1 MSQSRGP
8 RDEVFTTAVVNS
20 EGRVADGPAHLK
32 RMKNHAKRLRIAL
45 PDEFPAMELEGSE
58 MGLVRLSYSSENGWR
73 VQYRPFAVRN
83 ESLDAISVPAPRW
96 NPKTNGCKHGDWAPY
111 NDAREMAEKAGCD
124 VALFVHEHALVDG
137 DRGTPMLLDED
148 GTVWLPD
155 DDDGGVDGITAS
167 LLETRLPEL
176 GLPVIRGR
184 LNERLVARCH
194 ELVVV
199 GSGLGACR
207 VDSIDGE
214 RVGQSTVLS
223 KQCQKIIN
231 QHFTQEATWS

>member
-1 MSQSRGP
+1 MSQVRGP

-20 EGRVADGPAHLK
+20 EGKLADAPAHLK
-32 RMKNHAKRLRIAL
+32 RMKDHAKRLRIAL
-45 PDEFPAMELEGSE
+45 PDEFPATGLEGKE
-58 MGLVRLSYSSENGWR
+58 MGLVRLSYSSQTGWK
-73 VQYRPFAVRN
+73 VQYRAFTVRN
-83 ESLDAISVPAPRW
+83 EALDAISTPAPRW

-111 NDAREMAEKAGCD
+111 NDARAMAEKVGCD

-137 DRGTPMLLDED
+137 DRGTPLLLDED
-148 GTVWLPD
+148 GTVWLPA

-167 LLETRLPEL
+167 FLEARLPEF
-176 GLPVIRGR
+176 GLPVMRGR

-223 KQCQKIIN
+223 EQCQKIIN

>member
-1 MSQSRGP
+1 MSEVRGP
-8 RDEVFTTAVVNS
+8 RDEVFTTAVVNA
-20 EGRVADGPAHLK
+20 EGKVADSPAHFK
-32 RMKNHAKRLRIAL
+32 RMKEHAQRLRIAL
-45 PDEFPAMELEGSE
+45 PDEFPAMEFEGSE
-58 MGLVRLSYSSENGWR
+58 MGLVRLSYSSENGWKI
-73 VQYRPFAVRN
+73 QYRAFTVRN
-83 ESLDAISVPAPRW
+83 EPLDAISVPAPRW

-111 NDAREMAEKAGCD
+111 NDARAMAERAGCD

-137 DRGTPMLLDED
+137 DRGTPLLLDED
-148 GTVWLPD
+148 GTVWLPA

-167 LLETRLPEL
+167 LLEAQLPEH
-176 GLPVIRGR
+176 GMPVMRGR

-214 RVGQSTVLS
+214 SVGQSTVLS
-223 KQCQKIIN
+223 KRCQKIIN

>member
-1 MSQSRGP
+1 
-8 RDEVFTTAVVNS
+8 
-20 EGRVADGPAHLK
+20 
-32 RMKNHAKRLRIAL
+32 
-45 PDEFPAMELEGSE
+45 
-58 MGLVRLSYSSENGWR
+58 MGLVRLSYSSETGWK
-73 VQYRPFAVRN
+73 VQYRAFTVRN
-83 ESLDAISVPAPRW
+83 EALDAISTPAPRW

-111 NDAREMAEKAGCD
+111 NDARAMAEKAGCD

-137 DRGTPMLLDED
+137 DRGTPLLLDED
-148 GTVWLPD
+148 GTVWLPA

-167 LLETRLPEL
+167 FLEARLPEF
-176 GLPVIRGR
+176 GLPVMRGR

-223 KQCQKIIN
+223 EQCQKIIN

>member
-1 MSQSRGP
+1 MSQVRGP

-20 EGRVADGPAHLK
+20 EGKLADAPAHLK
-32 RMKNHAKRLRIAL
+32 RMKDHAKRLRIAL
-45 PDEFPAMELEGSE
+45 PDEFPATGLEGKE
-58 MGLVRLSYSSENGWR
+58 MGLVRLSYSSETGWK
-73 VQYRPFAVRN
+73 VQYRAFTVRN
-83 ESLDAISVPAPRW
+83 EALDAISSPAPRW

-111 NDAREMAEKAGCD
+111 NDARAMAEKAGCD

-137 DRGTPMLLDED
+137 DRGTPLLLDED
-148 GTVWLPD
+148 GTVWLPA

-167 LLETRLPEL
+167 FLEARLPEF
-176 GLPVIRGR
+176 GLPVMRGR

-223 KQCQKIIN
+223 EQCQKIIN

>member
-1 MSQSRGP
+1 MSQVRGP

-20 EGRVADGPAHLK
+20 EGKLADAPAHLK
-32 RMKNHAKRLRIAL
+32 RMKDHAKRLRIAL
-45 PDEFPAMELEGSE
+45 PDEFPATGLKGKE
-58 MGLVRLSYSSENGWR
+58 MGLVRLSYSSQTGWK
-73 VQYRPFAVRN
+73 VQYRAFTVRN
-83 ESLDAISVPAPRW
+83 EALDAISTPAPRW

-111 NDAREMAEKAGCD
+111 NDARAMAEKAGCD

-137 DRGTPMLLDED
+137 DRGTPLLLDED
-148 GTVWLPD
+148 GTVWLPS

-167 LLETRLPEL
+167 FLEARLPEF
-176 GLPVIRGR
+176 GLPVMRGR

-223 KQCQKIIN
+223 EQCQKIIN

>member
-73 VQYRPFAVRN
+73 GQYRPFAVRN

-148 GTVWLPD
+148 GTVWLPA

>member
-45 PDEFPAMELEGSE
+45 PDEFPAMELKGSE

-148 GTVWLPD
+148 GTVWLPA

>member
-1 MSQSRGP
+1 MSQVRGP

-20 EGRVADGPAHLK
+20 EGKLADAPAHLK
-32 RMKNHAKRLRIAL
+32 RMKDHAKRLRIAL
-45 PDEFPAMELEGSE
+45 PDEFPATGLEGKE
-58 MGLVRLSYSSENGWR
+58 MGLVRLSYSSETGWK
-73 VQYRPFAVRN
+73 VQYRAFTVRN
-83 ESLDAISVPAPRW
+83 EALDAISTPAPRW

-111 NDAREMAEKAGCD
+111 NDARAMAEKAGCD

-137 DRGTPMLLDED
+137 DRGTPLLLDED
-148 GTVWLPD
+148 GTVWLPA

-167 LLETRLPEL
+167 FLEARLPEF
-176 GLPVIRGR
+176 GLPVMRGR

-194 ELVVV
+194 ELVVA

-223 KQCQKIIN
+223 EQCQKIIN

>member
-1 MSQSRGP
+1 MSQTSGP
-8 RDEVFTTAVVNS
+8 RDEVFTTAVVNPK
-20 EGRVADGPAHLK
+20 GQVADGPAHLK
-32 RMKNHAKRLRIAL
+32 RMKDHAKRLRISL
-45 PDEFPAMELEGSE
+45 PETFPPMEFEASE
-58 MGLVRLSYSSENGWR
+58 MSLVRLSYSVEHGWK
-73 VQYRPFAVRN
+73 VQHRPFTVRN

-111 NDAREMAEKAGCD
+111 NEARARAEQAGCD

-148 GTVWLPD
+148 GTVWIPTD
-155 DDDGGVDGITAS
+155 EDGGVDGITAS
-167 LLETRLPEL
+167 LLEAQLPEL
-176 GLPVIRGR
+176 GLPVLRGR

-214 RVGQSTVLS
+214 RVGHSTVLS

-231 QHFTQEATWS
+231 QHFTHEATWS

>member
-148 GTVWLPD
+148 GTVWLPA

>member
-1 MSQSRGP
+1 MSQVRGP

-20 EGRVADGPAHLK
+20 EGKLADAPAHLK
-32 RMKNHAKRLRIAL
+32 RMKDHAKRLRIAL
-45 PDEFPAMELEGSE
+45 PDEFPATGLEGKE
-58 MGLVRLSYSSENGWR
+58 MGLVRLSYSSQTGWK
-73 VQYRPFAVRN
+73 VQYRAFTVRN
-83 ESLDAISVPAPRW
+83 EALDAISTPAPRW

-111 NDAREMAEKAGCD
+111 NDARAMAEKAGCD

-137 DRGTPMLLDED
+137 DRGTPLLLDED
-148 GTVWLPD
+148 GTVWLPA

-167 LLETRLPEL
+167 FLEARLPEF
-176 GLPVIRGR
+176 GLPVMRGR

-223 KQCQKIIN
+223 EQCQKIIN

>member
-1 MSQSRGP
+1 MSQVRGP

-20 EGRVADGPAHLK
+20 EGKLADAPAHLK
-32 RMKNHAKRLRIAL
+32 RMKDHAKRLRIAL
-45 PDEFPAMELEGSE
+45 PDEFPATGLEGKK
-58 MGLVRLSYSSENGWR
+58 MGLVRLSYSSETGWK
-73 VQYRPFAVRN
+73 VQYRAFTVRN
-83 ESLDAISVPAPRW
+83 EALDAISTPAPRW

-111 NDAREMAEKAGCD
+111 NDARAMAEKAGCD

-137 DRGTPMLLDED
+137 DRGTPLLLDED
-148 GTVWLPD
+148 GTVWLPA

-167 LLETRLPEL
+167 FLEARLPEF
-176 GLPVIRGR
+176 GLPVMRGR

-223 KQCQKIIN
+223 EQCQKIIN